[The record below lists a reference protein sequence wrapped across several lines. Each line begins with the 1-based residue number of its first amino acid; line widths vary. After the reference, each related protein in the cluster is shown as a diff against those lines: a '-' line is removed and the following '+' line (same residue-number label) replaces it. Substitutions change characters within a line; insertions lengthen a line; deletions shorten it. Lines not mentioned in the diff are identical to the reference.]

1 MMKRKP
7 IAEFLVI
14 LCLVC
19 LALGCAGKRKT
30 PEPVFR
36 EQEPSQTEAPEQTID
51 PSRFD
56 VKAVTS
62 KEGPF
67 EHPFTVSEQTLQG
80 LLRAL
85 YFQQKRTFRWKN
97 PERVMDNAEAAQ
109 LARKIEPT
117 FATLSKDQLVRFRLT
132 TKKRETKGELFVKE
146 DYLNIR
152 MLVIRNYTF
161 LKKGTKSTSHQWKL
175 DPQEGQGFFPSRA
188 VVWNPKEATNWI
200 VVRVSDL
207 SSLDIEGKEAPA
219 DKSFIERIDVFP

>member
-1 MMKRKP
+1 MMRRKP
-7 IAEFLVI
+7 ILVFLVV
-14 LCLVC
+14 LCLVSM
-19 LALGCAGKRKT
+19 AAGCAGKRKT
-30 PEPVFR
+30 AEPVFR
-36 EQEPSQTEAPEQTID
+36 GEEPERAGEPVEPSLVE
-51 PSRFD
+51 
-56 VKAVTS
+56 VHAVAS

-67 EHPFTVSEQTLQG
+67 EHPSTLSETTIKG

-109 LARKIEPT
+109 LARTIEPT
-117 FATLSKDQLVRFRLT
+117 FAALGEDQLIQFRLT
-132 TKKRETKGELFVKE
+132 RKKRETKGELFIKE
-146 DYLNIR
+146 GYLNIR

-188 VVWNPKEATNWI
+188 VLWNPKEATNWI

-207 SSLDIEGKEAPA
+207 PALDIEGEEPPA
-219 DKSFIERIDVFP
+219 EKPLIERIDVFP

>member
-7 IAEFLVI
+7 ILQFLVV
-14 LCLVC
+14 LCLVFI
-19 LALGCAGKRKT
+19 AVGCADRRKT
-30 PEPVFR
+30 TEPVFKG
-36 EQEPSQTEAPEQTID
+36 EEPVSPTTAETVE

-56 VKAVTS
+56 VDAVTS

-67 EHPFTVSEQTLQG
+67 EHPFGLSQETLQG

-85 YFQQKRTFRWKN
+85 YFQQKMTFRWKN
-97 PERVMDNAEAAQ
+97 PERVMDDTESTV
-109 LARKIEPT
+109 LARKIEPA
-117 FATLSKDQLVRFRLT
+117 FSTLGRDQLIQFRLT
-132 TKKRETKGELFVKE
+132 GKDGETRGEIFVKE

-188 VVWNPKEATNWI
+188 VLWNPKEATNWI

-207 SSLDIEGKEAPA
+207 PALDIEGQESPP
-219 DKSFIERIDVFP
+219 DKPFMERIDVFP

>member
-1 MMKRKP
+1 MMIRKP
-7 IAEFLVI
+7 IRQFLVV
-14 LCLVC
+14 LCLLSLSV
-19 LALGCAGKRKT
+19 GCAGKRKT
-30 PEPVFR
+30 AEPVFKG
-36 EQEPSQTEAPEQTID
+36 EDPDSPATAETAEPS
-51 PSRFD
+51 RVD
-56 VKAVTS
+56 VRAVPS

-67 EHPFTVSEQTLQG
+67 EHPFTLSEQTLQG

-97 PERVMDNAEAAQ
+97 PERVMNNAEATA
-109 LARKIEPT
+109 LAREIEPAFSALGT
-117 FATLSKDQLVRFRLT
+117 DQLIQFRLT
-132 TKKRETKGELFVKE
+132 SKKRETKGEVFVKE

-188 VVWNPKEATNWI
+188 VLWNPKEATNWL

-207 SSLDIEGKEAPA
+207 PSLDIESEGGPA
-219 DKSFIERIDVFP
+219 DKSLMKRIDVFP